1 MPGANL
7 IAGIRSCSKRRIL
20 IAFNQ
25 KYLRRTHRCFGFSRT
40 KPYPVFDPQRGR
52 GRVTVYSNNRGG
64 PVRIP
69 AAIMVTSI
77 QKLCQLLTIQ
87 TRFCGKH
94 TLTGLTLA
102 RLKLYFPLMTDFDEV
117 YRVLGRKV
125 RQMREVERMS
135 QDMLAQHLGI
145 SRASMVNIEAGR
157 QRAPLHLLWQIAE
170 VLHTK
175 LIELIP
181 TPDEV
186 AVRPNQ
192 PLLDREIIDQIEEVA
207 NGDPATVKLL
217 TGFITKTVK
226 AVNTSAS
233 EGKPHA
239 KAKSRRKS

>member
-1 MPGANL
+1 VEIANSGHVYRIFLLDILSSLEFWPRRL
-7 IAGIRSCSKRRIL
+7 IQLSD
-20 IAFNQ
+20 
-25 KYLRRTHRCFGFSRT
+25 T
-40 KPYPVFDPQRGR
+40 QRGKR
-52 GRVTVYSNNRGG
+52 PGEVGHEMG
-64 PVRIP
+64 PRAVLFETP
-69 AAIMVTSI
+69 TAIMVTSI
-77 QKLCQLLTIQ
+77 QNLCQLLTIQ

-94 TLTGLTLA
+94 TLTALTLA
-102 RLKLYFPLMTDFDEV
+102 RPKLYFPLMTDFDEV

-125 RQMREVERMS
+125 RQTREVQRMS
-135 QDMLAQHLGI
+135 QDLLAQHLGI

-170 VLHTK
+170 VLHCK

-192 PLLDREIIDQIEEVA
+192 PLLDREVIDQIEEVA

-226 AVNTSAS
+226 AVNTSAT

>member
-1 MPGANL
+1 M
-7 IAGIRSCSKRRIL
+7 
-20 IAFNQ
+20 
-25 KYLRRTHRCFGFSRT
+25 
-40 KPYPVFDPQRGR
+40 
-52 GRVTVYSNNRGG
+52 
-64 PVRIP
+64 
-69 AAIMVTSI
+69 
-77 QKLCQLLTIQ
+77 
-87 TRFCGKH
+87 
-94 TLTGLTLA
+94 
-102 RLKLYFPLMTDFDEV
+102 DFDDL
-117 YRVLGRKV
+117 YRELGRKI
-125 RQMREVERMS
+125 RQARERQS
-135 QDMLAQHLGI
+135 QKLSQGALAQRLGL

-157 QRAPLHLLWQIAE
+157 QRAPLHLLWQITE
-170 VLHTK
+170 VLHCK

-226 AVNTSAS
+226 AANTSTI